1 MTPRDQSPTNFAYGT
16 QSANLP
22 VNDPNVLEVFR
33 AARVELDQLLAQR
46 AEITRRIGTTKQA
59 IIGLAKLF
67 GGPVLQNAV
76 LELIDHRAT
85 NRQSGFTRA
94 CRYLLT
100 EANRPLTSTEVCEGL
115 RQKFPE
121 LAGRHKDLSASV
133 TTVMNRLVG
142 YGEASISGSA
152 HGRRT
157 WTWVAE
163 TADVEQPGENECE
176 SAALQYSPPIMTTDA
191 ANLGTHRAGRSQ
203 L

>member
-1 MTPRDQSPTNFAYGT
+1 MTPRDESRANLTYQA
-16 QSANLP
+16 QSADLP

-33 AARVELDQLLAQR
+33 AARAELDQLLAQR

-67 GGPVLQNAV
+67 GGSVLQNAV

-100 EANRPLTSTEVCEGL
+100 EADCPMTSTEVCEGL

-121 LAGRHKDLSASV
+121 LAARHKDLSASV

-142 YGEASISGSA
+142 YGEASISGTT
-152 HGRRT
+152 HGRRA

-163 TADVEQPGENECE
+163 TIEPDASGGDGIE
-176 SAALQYSPPIMTTDA
+176 SALQYSPPIMASDA
-191 ANLGTHRAGRSQ
+191 ASLGSHRSGRSQ

>member
-1 MTPRDQSPTNFAYGT
+1 MTPRDENRNLTYEA
-16 QSANLP
+16 QSADLP
-22 VNDPNVLEVFR
+22 VNDPSVLEVLR
-33 AARVELDQLLAQR
+33 AARAELDQLLAQR

-67 GGPVLQNAV
+67 GGSVLQNAV

-100 EANRPLTSTEVCEGL
+100 ESNRPMTSTEVCEGL

-121 LAGRHKDLSASV
+121 LAARHKDLSASV

-163 TADVEQPGENECE
+163 TIEPDPPGGDGIE
-176 SAALQYSPPIMTTDA
+176 AAIQYSPPIMASDA
-191 ANLGTHRAGRSQ
+191 ANLGSHRSGRSQ

>member
-1 MTPRDQSPTNFAYGT
+1 MTAPQNGHSNVQYEAEST
-16 QSANLP
+16 NLP
-22 VNDPNVLEVFR
+22 VNDPNVLEVLRVAR
-33 AARVELDQLLAQR
+33 AELDQLLAQR

-67 GGPVLQNAV
+67 GGTVLQNAV
-76 LELIDHRAT
+76 FELIEHRAT

-100 EANRPLTSTEVCEGL
+100 EANRPMTSTEVCEGL

-121 LAGRHKDLSASV
+121 LAARHKDLSASV

-142 YGEASISGSA
+142 YGEASISGIA
-152 HGRRT
+152 NGCRA

-163 TADVEQPGENECE
+163 TAEVDQPGEEE
-176 SAALQYSPPIMTTDA
+176 RDSVALQYSPPIMATDA
-191 ANLGTHRAGRSQ
+191 ANLGSHRTGRSQ

>member
-1 MTPRDQSPTNFAYGT
+1 MTAPQNGHSNVQYESG
-16 QSANLP
+16 SANLP
-22 VNDPNVLEVFR
+22 VNDPNVLEVLR
-33 AARVELDQLLAQR
+33 AARTELDQLLAQR

-67 GGPVLQNAV
+67 GGAVLQNAV

-100 EANRPLTSTEVCEGL
+100 EASRPMTSTEVCEGL

-121 LAGRHKDLSASV
+121 LAARHRDLSASV

-142 YGEASISGSA
+142 YGEASIADGA

-163 TADVEQPGENECE
+163 TADSDEPGEDGKDSVVLE
-176 SAALQYSPPIMTTDA
+176 YSHPIMATDA
-191 ANLGTHRAGRSQ
+191 ANLGSHRSGRSQ

>member
-1 MTPRDQSPTNFAYGT
+1 MTAPQNAHSNFRYEAE
-16 QSANLP
+16 SANLP
-22 VNDPNVLEVFR
+22 VNDPNVLEVLR
-33 AARVELDQLLAQR
+33 AARAELDQLLAQR

-67 GGPVLQNAV
+67 GGTVLQNAV

-121 LAGRHKDLSASV
+121 LAARHKDLSASV

-142 YGEASISGSA
+142 YGEASISGSV

-163 TADVEQPGENECE
+163 TAELDQPDE
-176 SAALQYSPPIMTTDA
+176 SPSDPVALEYSPPIMTTDA
-191 ANLGTHRAGRSQ
+191 ANLGSHRSGRSQ

>member
-1 MTPRDQSPTNFAYGT
+1 MSAPENGHSNFAY
-16 QSANLP
+16 QAESANLP
-22 VNDPNVLEVFR
+22 VNDPNVHEVLR
-33 AARVELDQLLAQR
+33 AARAELDQLIAQR

-67 GGPVLQNAV
+67 GGAVLQNAV
-76 LELIDHRAT
+76 LELIEHRAT

-100 EANRPLTSTEVCEGL
+100 EANRPMTSTEVCEGL

-121 LAGRHKDLSASV
+121 LAARHKDLSASV

-142 YGEASISGSA
+142 YGEASMSGSA

-157 WTWVAE
+157 WMWVAE
-163 TADVEQPGENECE
+163 TIEYDQAEPNTEAPDELTY
-176 SAALQYSPPIMTTDA
+176 SAPIMTSDA
-191 ANLGTHRAGRSQ
+191 ANLGSHRAGRSQ

>member
-1 MTPRDQSPTNFAYGT
+1 MTAPQNGHPNVQYEAE
-16 QSANLP
+16 SANLP
-22 VNDPNVLEVFR
+22 VNDPNVLEVLR
-33 AARVELDQLLAQR
+33 AARAELDQLLAQR
-46 AEITRRIGTTKQA
+46 AGITRRIGTTKQA

-67 GGPVLQNAV
+67 GGTVLQNAV
-76 LELIDHRAT
+76 LELIEHRAT

-100 EANRPLTSTEVCEGL
+100 EANRPMTSTEVCEGL

-121 LAGRHKDLSASV
+121 LAARHKDLSASV

-152 HGRRT
+152 HGRRA

-163 TADVEQPGENECE
+163 TAEVDQSGEDGHD
-176 SAALQYSPPIMTTDA
+176 SVALQYSAPIMATDA
-191 ANLGTHRAGRSQ
+191 ANLGSHRTGRSQ

>member
-1 MTPRDQSPTNFAYGT
+1 MSAPENARSSLACQVE
-16 QSANLP
+16 SANLP
-22 VNDPNVLEVFR
+22 VNDPNVLEVLC
-33 AARVELDQLLAQR
+33 AARAELDQLIVQR
-46 AEITRRIGTTKQA
+46 AEITRRIGITKQA

-67 GGPVLQNAV
+67 GGRVLQNAV
-76 LELIDHRAT
+76 LELIEHRAT

-100 EANRPLTSTEVCEGL
+100 EANRPMTSTEVCEGL

-121 LAGRHKDLSASV
+121 LAARHKDLSASV

-142 YGEASISGSA
+142 YGEASMSGSA

-163 TADVEQPGENECE
+163 TIEHDPSEPNAEAPGEITY
-176 SAALQYSPPIMTTDA
+176 SAPIMTTDA
-191 ANLGTHRAGRSQ
+191 ANLGSHRAGRPQ

>member
-1 MTPRDQSPTNFAYGT
+1 MTAPQNGHVQYEAE
-16 QSANLP
+16 SANQP
-22 VNDPNVLEVFR
+22 VNDPNVLEVLR
-33 AARVELDQLLAQR
+33 AARAELDQLLAQR
-46 AEITRRIGTTKQA
+46 AAITRRIGTTKQA

-67 GGPVLQNAV
+67 GGTVLQNAV

-115 RQKFPE
+115 RQRFPE
-121 LAGRHKDLSASV
+121 LAARHKDLSASV

-157 WTWVAE
+157 WSWIAE
-163 TADVEQPGENECE
+163 TAEVDQLSEDGHDSV
-176 SAALQYSPPIMTTDA
+176 ALQYSPPIMATDA
-191 ANLGTHRAGRSQ
+191 ANLGSDRSGRSQ

>member
-1 MTPRDQSPTNFAYGT
+1 MSAPENGRSSLAHQAE
-16 QSANLP
+16 SANLP
-22 VNDPNVLEVFR
+22 VNDPNVLEVLR
-33 AARVELDQLLAQR
+33 AARAELDQLIVQR

-67 GGPVLQNAV
+67 GGTVLQNAV
-76 LELIDHRAT
+76 LELIEHRAT

-100 EANRPLTSTEVCEGL
+100 EANRPITSTEVCEGL

-121 LAGRHKDLSASV
+121 LAARHKDLSASV

-142 YGEASISGSA
+142 YGEASLSGSA

-163 TADVEQPGENECE
+163 TIERDPTEPNAEAPDEITY
-176 SAALQYSPPIMTTDA
+176 SAPIMTTDA
-191 ANLGTHRAGRSQ
+191 ASLSSHRSGRSQ

>member
-1 MTPRDQSPTNFAYGT
+1 MSAPENGHSNLAYQT
-16 QSANLP
+16 ESANLP
-22 VNDPNVLEVFR
+22 VNDPNVLEVLR
-33 AARVELDQLLAQR
+33 AARAELDQLIAQR

-67 GGPVLQNAV
+67 GGAVLQNAV
-76 LELIDHRAT
+76 LELIEHRAT

-100 EANRPLTSTEVCEGL
+100 EANRPMTSTEVCEGL

-121 LAGRHKDLSASV
+121 LAARHKDLSASV

-142 YGEASISGSA
+142 YGEASISGSV

-163 TADVEQPGENECE
+163 TIEQDRSEPNVETPGELTY
-176 SAALQYSPPIMTTDA
+176 SAPIMTSDA
-191 ANLGTHRAGRSQ
+191 ANLGSHRAGRSQ

>member
-1 MTPRDQSPTNFAYGT
+1 MTPRDENRANLAYAAH
-16 QSANLP
+16 SADLP
-22 VNDPNVLEVFR
+22 VNDPNVLEVLR
-33 AARVELDQLLAQR
+33 AARAELDQLLAQR

-67 GGPVLQNAV
+67 GGSVLENAV

-100 EANRPLTSTEVCEGL
+100 EANRPMTSTEVCEGL

-121 LAGRHKDLSASV
+121 LAARHKDLSASV

-163 TADVEQPGENECE
+163 ADASEQLGENTAD
-176 SAALQYSPPIMTTDA
+176 SAALRYSPPIMTSDA
-191 ANLGTHRAGRSQ
+191 ANLGSHRAGRSQ

>member
-1 MTPRDQSPTNFAYGT
+1 MTPRDEIRANLTYEA
-16 QSANLP
+16 QSADLP
-22 VNDPNVLEVFR
+22 VNDPNVLEVLR
-33 AARVELDQLLAQR
+33 AARAELDQLLAQR

-67 GGPVLQNAV
+67 GGSVLQNAV
-76 LELIDHRAT
+76 LELIDHRAA

-100 EANRPLTSTEVCEGL
+100 EANHPMTSTEVCEGL

-121 LAGRHKDLSASV
+121 LAARHKDLSASV

-163 TADVEQPGENECE
+163 SAGLEQMDGNGRD
-176 SAALQYSPPIMTTDA
+176 SVALPYSPPIMTSDA
-191 ANLGTHRAGRSQ
+191 ANLGSHRSGRSQ

>member
-1 MTPRDQSPTNFAYGT
+1 MTPRDEDRANLTYEA
-16 QSANLP
+16 QSADLP
-22 VNDPNVLEVFR
+22 VNDPNVLEVLR
-33 AARVELDQLLAQR
+33 AARAELDQLLAQR

-67 GGPVLQNAV
+67 GGSVLQNAV

-100 EANRPLTSTEVCEGL
+100 ESNRPMTSTEVCEGL

-121 LAGRHKDLSASV
+121 LAARHKDLSASV

-163 TADVEQPGENECE
+163 TIEPDPPGEGAIE
-176 SAALQYSPPIMTTDA
+176 SALPYSPPIMTSDA
-191 ANLGTHRAGRSQ
+191 ANLGSHRSGRSQ

>member
-1 MTPRDQSPTNFAYGT
+1 MTTPQTGHSNFQYEAG
-16 QSANLP
+16 SANLP
-22 VNDPNVLEVFR
+22 ANDPNVLEVLR
-33 AARVELDQLLAQR
+33 AARAELDQLIAQR
-46 AEITRRIGTTKQA
+46 AEVTRRIGTTKQA

-67 GGPVLQNAV
+67 GGTVLQNAV

-100 EANRPLTSTEVCEGL
+100 EANRPMTSTEVCEGL

-121 LAGRHKDLSASV
+121 LAARHKDLSASV

-163 TADVEQPGENECE
+163 TADLQQPGENENDSVILE
-176 SAALQYSPPIMTTDA
+176 YSPPIMTTDA
-191 ANLGTHRAGRSQ
+191 ANLSSHRAGRTQ

>member
-1 MTPRDQSPTNFAYGT
+1 MSAPENGRSTFTYQDE
-16 QSANLP
+16 SANLP
-22 VNDPNVLEVFR
+22 VNDPNVLEVLR
-33 AARVELDQLLAQR
+33 AARAELDQLIAQR

-67 GGPVLQNAV
+67 GGAVLQNAV
-76 LELIDHRAT
+76 LELIQHRAT

-100 EANRPLTSTEVCEGL
+100 EANRPMTSTEVCEGL

-121 LAGRHKDLSASV
+121 VAARHKDLSASV

-142 YGEASISGSA
+142 YGEASMSGSA

-163 TADVEQPGENECE
+163 IVEQDASEPNAEAADELTY
-176 SAALQYSPPIMTTDA
+176 SAPIMTSDA
-191 ANLGTHRAGRSQ
+191 ANLGSHRAGRSQ